1 MARIQERST
10 AVNTFRQFVV
20 TPSLYIQILYSQQI
34 TNPTRFNVIFKI
46 NLKKEF
52 QNGKFD

>member
-1 MARIQERST
+1 MARTYERLT

-20 TPSLYIQILYSQQI
+20 TPSLFIQILYPKQI
-34 TNPTRFNVIFKI
+34 TNPTRFNVSYKI